1 MNGNGGGMVQ
11 AGWPAAAGAAVVSLG
26 AWLAR
31 GASVAGAVFRGA
43 NGVTVKMGQ
52 LWPYVRKYGPMAV
65 ATGLGISAAQLATLL
80 EQAPRTGRGTG
91 RRGRGI
97 TARDVK
103 TTRRTLKTIK
113 KLYHMMPTRRP
124 AYAGGG
130 GGYRRSYR
138 RR

>member
-1 MNGNGGGMVQ
+1 MQQV
-11 AGWPAAAGAAVVSLG
+11 GWPAAAGAAVVTLG
-26 AWLAR
+26 AWLSR
-31 GASVAGAVFRGA
+31 GANVAGAIFRGT

-65 ATGLGISAAQLATLL
+65 ATGLGISAGQLANLL
-80 EQAPRTGRGTG
+80 EQAPRSGGRIG

-97 TARDVK
+97 SSRDVK

-113 KLYHMMPTRRP
+113 KLYAMMPTRRP
-124 AYAGGG
+124 SYSS
-130 GGYRRSYR
+130 YRSYR